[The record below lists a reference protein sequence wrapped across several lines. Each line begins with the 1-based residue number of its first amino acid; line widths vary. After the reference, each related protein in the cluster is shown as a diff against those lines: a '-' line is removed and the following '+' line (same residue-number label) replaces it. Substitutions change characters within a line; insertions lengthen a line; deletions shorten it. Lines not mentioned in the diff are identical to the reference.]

1 MSWSPWMGRSA
12 RTQVL
17 TTFLVAFWAIIGFAN
32 GKAQNIV
39 SRPPSFQ
46 AAGERSFENQI
57 LDRLTETGQHQPDDL
72 PNLARLVVLESIA
85 MLVDIRTDLAD
96 TTIGNRL
103 ETEITGLSEASELF
117 YESVSSTPLDLAK
130 FARSRRLYSI
140 VEVNYRNV
148 ESALGEFPGFSNQAA
163 AHLPRL
169 TRLIAMMGSL
179 MGELESNLPATI
191 PVPLERSI
199 ERESFQRQTRLLAH
213 DLLELIV
220 KASQPGEKR
229 SGHQGAL
236 RDLKDLLDHV
246 QSFEH
251 TLSLQP
257 SNIDIAAS
265 LHALRR
271 RFWRVEATIIQ
282 LDWPAELRSGWRT
295 VRGRMNAISD
305 DLGMPRVM
313 ILVTTAQPVA
323 QPASVTL
330 ERPIARVYRGSPGV
344 RSETASK

>member
-1 MSWSPWMGRSA
+1 M
-12 RTQVL
+12 
-17 TTFLVAFWAIIGFAN
+17 AFWAIIGFAN
-32 GKAQNIV
+32 VKAQNIV

-46 AAGERSFENQI
+46 APGDRSFENQI
-57 LDRLTETGQHQPDDL
+57 LDRLTETGQYQPDDL

-85 MLVDIRTDLAD
+85 MLVDVRSDLAE

-103 ETEITGLSEASELF
+103 GAEITGLSEASELF
-117 YESVSSTPLDLAK
+117 YESVSSTPLDLANLT
-130 FARSRRLYSI
+130 SSQQLYEAVVVS
-140 VEVNYRNV
+140 YRQV
-148 ESALGEFPGFSNQAA
+148 ESTLGEFPGLSNQAA
-163 AHLPRL
+163 AHLRHV
-169 TRLIAMMGSL
+169 TRLIAMMSSV
-179 MGELESNLPATI
+179 MRELESNLPATI
-191 PVPLERSI
+191 PVPLKRSI
-199 ERESFQRQTRLLAH
+199 ERESFQKQTRLLAN
-213 DLLELIV
+213 DLVELIV

-236 RDLKDLLDHV
+236 KDLEDLLDRV

-257 SNIDIAAS
+257 SNIDLEAS

-271 RFWRVEATIIQ
+271 GFWRVEATIIQ

-295 VRGRMNAISD
+295 VRGRMDAISD

-313 ILVTTAQPVA
+313 ILVTTARAVA
-323 QPASVTL
+323 QPASVRL
-330 ERPIARVYRGSPGV
+330 ERPIARVYRGSLGV